1 MAQQMKNSSQHM
13 GSVTI
18 TQRDTYRYAVVNP
31 PFTGKH
37 MKPQTPKYKAN
48 RKAHWALRNAVNNLK
63 KEIENADE

>member
-1 MAQQMKNSSQHM
+1 MAQQMKNDSFYNGSQ
-13 GSVTI
+13 TF

-48 RKAHWALRNAVNNLK
+48 RKAHWALRKAVNNLK

>member
-1 MAQQMKNSSQHM
+1 MAQQMKNSSHHM

-48 RKAHWALRNAVNNLK
+48 RKAHWALRNSILNLI